1 LKRHFSISLRLTG
14 WFSAIFLFGFLVFGT
29 VMWADLSYS
38 LSAGRDKTLTGRAKR
53 LQDLLE
59 NFRHDPP
66 QRRIAKFADFT
77 DATPEGNL
85 IQVFDPH
92 DVRVYP
98 PTSWPDPT
106 NFPWPARSAANVRE
120 FSKQWHHGRLYRVLS
135 EPVTIGSQQ
144 FRLLVGGQL
153 EDNRALLKR
162 FEMGLFWA
170 TPAILAL
177 SALCGYFLSG
187 RALNPVARLT
197 TSVRSIS
204 IGNLSRR
211 LPIFDTYDELQQLA
225 ETCNDMLSRLEV
237 AVNQITRFTSDA
249 SHELRSPISFIHT
262 LAEYALRNPNID
274 AESAES
280 FLEIVRESGEASA
293 LLEDMLT
300 LARSDAGH
308 AETVFEPVNLTDILL
323 DTCARA
329 QASADAKRHNLV
341 VQIKNDEPVWI
352 TGDSA
357 SIRRLL
363 WILLDNAIKYT
374 PPGGDIDV
382 ALYLAGSEARISVR
396 DSGIG
401 IADSALPHVFERF
414 YRADKARASEEGSG
428 LGLAIAKWISD
439 IHLAA
444 LSVTS
449 SENLGS
455 TFQVVFRVLV

>member
-1 LKRHFSISLRLTG
+1 LKRHFSISLRFTC
-14 WFSAIFLFGFLVFGT
+14 WFSAIFLVGFLVFGT

-59 NFRHDPP
+59 NFHHDPP
-66 QRRIAKFADFT
+66 LRRIAKFADFT

-85 IQVFDPH
+85 IQVFDSQG
-92 DVRVYP
+92 VRAYP
-98 PTSWPDPT
+98 PASWPAPV
-106 NFPWPARSAANVRE
+106 NFPWPGRPATKGLE
-120 FSKQWHHGRLYRVLS
+120 FTEHWYHGRLYRVLS

-144 FRLLVGGQL
+144 FRILVGGQL

-162 FEMGLFWA
+162 FEMGLFWS

-211 LPIFDTYDELQQLA
+211 LPIFDTRDELQQLA

-308 AETVFEPVNLTDILL
+308 AETVFEPVDLTDVLL

-329 QASADAKRHNLV
+329 QPSADAKRHNLV
-341 VQIKNDEPVWI
+341 IQVKNNEPVRI

-374 PPGGDIDV
+374 PPGGDIEV
-382 ALYLAGSEARISVR
+382 TLHLAGLEARVSVR

-401 IADSALPHVFERF
+401 IPDSALPHVFERF

-455 TFQVVFRVLV
+455 TFEVAFRVLV

>member
-1 LKRHFSISLRLTG
+1 
-14 WFSAIFLFGFLVFGT
+14 
-29 VMWADLSYS
+29 
-38 LSAGRDKTLTGRAKR
+38 
-53 LQDLLE
+53 
-59 NFRHDPP
+59 
-66 QRRIAKFADFT
+66 
-77 DATPEGNL
+77 
-85 IQVFDPH
+85 
-92 DVRVYP
+92 
-98 PTSWPDPT
+98 
-106 NFPWPARSAANVRE
+106 
-120 FSKQWHHGRLYRVLS
+120 
-135 EPVTIGSQQ
+135 
-144 FRLLVGGQL
+144 LVGGQL

-162 FEMGLFWA
+162 FEMGLLWA

-197 TSVRSIS
+197 TSVRFIS

-211 LPIFDTYDELQQLA
+211 LPIFDTRDELQQLA
-225 ETCNDMLSRLEV
+225 ETCNDMLSRLEI

-262 LAEYALRNPNID
+262 LAEYALRNPNLD
-274 AESAES
+274 PESAES
-280 FLEIVRESGEASA
+280 FLEIVRESGEASM

-308 AETVFEPVNLTDILL
+308 AETVFEPVNLMDILL
-323 DTCARA
+323 ETCARA
-329 QASADAKRHNLV
+329 QPSADAKRHNLII
-341 VQIKNDEPVWI
+341 QAKNNEPVWI
-352 TGDSA
+352 TGDCA

-374 PPGGDIDV
+374 PPGGDIEV
-382 ALYLAGSEARISVR
+382 ALHLAGSEARISVR

-401 IADSALPHVFERF
+401 IPDRALPHVFERF

-449 SENLGS
+449 SENRGS
-455 TFQVVFRVLV
+455 TFQVAFRVLV